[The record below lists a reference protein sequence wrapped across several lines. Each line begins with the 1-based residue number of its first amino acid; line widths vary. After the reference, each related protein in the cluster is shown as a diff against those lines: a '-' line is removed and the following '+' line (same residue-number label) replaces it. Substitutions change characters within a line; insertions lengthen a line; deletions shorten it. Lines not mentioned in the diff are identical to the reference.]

1 MKAIQKSVTTLFF
14 TMLFVNIIFAQ
25 VKSDYDKEADFTT
38 YKTYKFIGWEKN
50 SDQILNDFDKKRI
63 LESFQKE
70 LTARG
75 MTKDDSNPDVGITLF
90 IVVEQKT
97 STTAYTNYNGGMG
110 YGYGRWGGWRAGY
123 GMGSSTTTYS
133 EDDYLE
139 GTIVIDFYDES
150 NKKLVWQ
157 GILKKEVVENPKK
170 REKTIPKAVNK
181 LMYQYPVKPSK
192 TK

>member
-1 MKAIQKSVTTLFF
+1 MKSIQKFIFASILVIMSNSL
-14 TMLFVNIIFAQ
+14 LFAQ
-25 VKSDYDKEADFTT
+25 VKSDYDKEADFTKF
-38 YKTYKFIGWEKN
+38 KTYKFLGWEEN
-50 SDQILNDFDKKRI
+50 SDQILNDFDKKRL

-75 MTKDDSNPDVGITLF
+75 MTKDESNPDVGITLF
-90 IVVEQKT
+90 IVVQQKT

-110 YGYGRWGGWRAGY
+110 YGYGRWGGWGAGY

-150 NKKLVWQ
+150 TKKLVWQ
-157 GILKKEVVENPKK
+157 GILTKEVVENPKK

-192 TK
+192 K

>member
-1 MKAIQKSVTTLFF
+1 MKTIRNFIF
-14 TMLFVNIIFAQ
+14 TSILVIMSNSLLFAQ
-25 VKSDYDKEADFTT
+25 VKSDYDKEADFTK
-38 YKTYKFIGWEKN
+38 YKTYKFLGWEEK
-50 SDQILNDFDKKRI
+50 SDQILNDFDKKRL

-75 MTKDDSNPDVGITLF
+75 MTKDESNPDVGITLF
-90 IVVEQKT
+90 IVVQQKT

-110 YGYGRWGGWRAGY
+110 YGYGRWGGWGAGY

-150 NKKLVWQ
+150 TKKLVWQ
-157 GILKKEVVENPKK
+157 GIMTKEVVENPKK
-170 REKTIPKAVNK
+170 REKSIPKAVNK
-181 LMYQYPVKPSK
+181 LMYKYPVKREK
-192 TK
+192 